1 MDLED
6 SNSLFGAGVT
16 SFYHDPQSNTLIY
29 PRHALITQMIPEAR
43 EINGQFVAV
52 PRSLHNCQVL
62 RHYNFP
68 VAPIITDETYD
79 WPIEAGKKALP
90 HQKVMANFQLLHPK
104 SFNLSDP
111 GTMKTMAALWMADF
125 LMRQYPPGQCQA
137 LIVGLLNVLETV
149 WVKAIFSAFLGRR
162 SFEILHGSA
171 EKRCALLAKKPDFA
185 IINVDGVGVGAHT
198 RKKFELDGFS
208 KKLLEDTTRRIVII
222 DEADAY
228 VDAQTKRHR
237 IARLVLGQRE
247 YVTML
252 TGTPVSQK
260 PTDAYGLAKLMN
272 NALGKSFRG
281 FREETM
287 VQMGPFKWMPRQD
300 GYERARKL
308 LVPAIRFDIRDT
320 WRDAPEM
327 TTQQRLVNLTEE
339 QKKMLAAL
347 KRDLLFTVRSGKTVT
362 AANEAVARLKFLQ
375 ISLGA
380 VYDDTHKAH
389 ILDATPRYEE
399 IERIIDSTPRKV
411 LLFIP
416 FTSIVDEM
424 KKQLSKRWKCAVIN
438 GQVSPKDRPDIIR
451 SFESDADLKC
461 MLVDAQSV
469 AHGINEFVVAD
480 TVIWVGPIDKTRLY
494 IQGNRRAHRP
504 GQLWP
509 VTVYQLV
516 SNALEKEM
524 FRRLETNTSMQ
535 GALLDLVRD
544 NAI

>member
-1 MDLED
+1 MPWRAEGSMQFWFDQ
-6 SNSLFGAGVT
+6 
-16 SFYHDPQSNTLIY
+16 PSNTLIY
-29 PRHALITQMIPEAR
+29 PRHALITQTIPEAR
-43 EINGQFVAV
+43 EINGSYVAV
-52 PRSLHNCQVL
+52 PRTLRNSQIL

-68 VAPIITDETYD
+68 VTPVIDDSNYD
-79 WPIEAGKKALP
+79 WPIERGKKALP
-90 HQKVMANFQLLHPK
+90 HQKVMANFQLLHPR

-149 WVKAIFSAFLGRR
+149 WAKAIFSAFLGRR
-162 SFEILHGSA
+162 TFEILHGSA
-171 EKRCALLAKKPDFA
+171 AKRTALLAKKPDFA

-198 RKKFELDGFS
+198 RKRFELDGFS
-208 KKLLEDTTRRIVII
+208 KTLMEDKTRRIVII

-260 PTDAYGLAKLMN
+260 PTDAFGLAKLMN
-272 NALGKSFRG
+272 NALGKSFTQ
-281 FREETM
+281 FRAETM
-287 VQMGPFKWMPRQD
+287 VQAGPFKWVPQRD
-300 GYERARKL
+300 GYEKARKL

-320 WRDAPEM
+320 WQDAPEM
-327 TTQQRLVNLTEE
+327 TTQQRLVNLTED
-339 QKKMLAAL
+339 QKKMMAAL
-347 KRDLLFTVRSGKTVT
+347 KRDLLFTLRSGHTVS
-362 AANEAVARLKFLQ
+362 AANEVVARLKFLQ

-380 VYDDTHKAH
+380 VYDNAHKAH
-389 ILDATPRYEE
+389 VLDASPRYEE
-399 IERIIDSTPRKV
+399 IERIIESTPRKV

-416 FTSIVDEM
+416 FTSIVDELN
-424 KKQLSKRWKCAVIN
+424 KRLSKKWKCAVIN
-438 GQVSPKDRPDIIR
+438 GQISPRDRPDIIR
-451 SFESDADLKC
+451 AFGSDDDLKC

-504 GQLWP
+504 GQLYP
-509 VTVYQLV
+509 VTIYQLV

-524 FRRLETNTSMQ
+524 FKRLETNTSMQ